1 MTATLRYPRESACLL
16 LKCERGLL
24 VSETRQ
30 AAEPRGAAR
39 AEHLWN
45 IPAHRRAWVQVGR
58 AEGAYGQLYQRFC
71 HFLET
76 DAVYLL
82 NDAMQTLPKG
92 AVPWLLLTSPST
104 HRRAARLVP
113 FGNPC

>member
-1 MTATLRYPRESACLL
+1 MAC
-16 LKCERGLL
+16 R
-24 VSETRQ
+24 
-30 AAEPRGAAR
+30 AR

-45 IPAHRRAWVQVGR
+45 IPAHRQAWVAVGR
-58 AEGAYGQLYQRFC
+58 AEGGYGQLYQRFC

-92 AVPWLLLTSPST
+92 EGRPA
-104 HRRAARLVP
+104 
-113 FGNPC
+113 